1 MLLAFLVMVSMWEYQ
16 DSVLLKV
23 IPRYLAGSLHL
34 FQLNVVDEI
43 RCVDCFSLIGDSDQ
57 FALIR
62 VEVHLPVCFPVL

>member
-1 MLLAFLVMVSMWEYQ
+1 MRVPGSLLLTVR
-16 DSVLLKV
+16 
-23 IPRYLAGSLHL
+23 PRYLALLCL

-62 VEVHLPVCFPVL
+62 VELHL

>member
-1 MLLAFLVMVSMWEYQ
+1 MKAVVLLAFLVMVLMWEFQ

-23 IPRYLAGSLHL
+23 RPRYLAL
-34 FQLNVVDEI
+34 LNPVDEI